1 MELIYILNV
10 MIIINGKFNFTHRRQ
25 EVGREE
31 KGKIFDFP
39 SPRPQTCRVLNVIVK
54 MRSEKR
60 AETNF

>member
-1 MELIYILNV
+1 

-25 EVGREE
+25 EDGR
-31 KGKIFDFP
+31 GKIDFP
-39 SPRPQTCRVLNVIVK
+39 SPRPQTGRVLNVIVK